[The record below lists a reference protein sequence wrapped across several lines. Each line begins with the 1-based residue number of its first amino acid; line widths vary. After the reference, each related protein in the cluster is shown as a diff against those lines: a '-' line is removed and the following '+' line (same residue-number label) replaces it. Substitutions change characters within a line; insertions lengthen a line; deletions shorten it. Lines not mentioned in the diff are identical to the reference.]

1 MSAVWLWVRVDLR
14 RRWRSW
20 VVLGLLAGISVGL
33 ACAAVA
39 GARRTDRAVPHFA
52 EVARVPTAAV
62 LANDPTFDA
71 TKQRRVAALP
81 EVERVYPFFLGFL
94 MSVERPKGAESSL
107 IPQTA
112 ETMSSMLRPLVD
124 GRQPDPRRAD
134 EIVVNE
140 VMRRKYGLDIGST
153 VVVAQHLP
161 ADLSEL
167 PAGVV
172 PKNPKSFRQE
182 LRVVGI
188 VKATTPSE
196 DQAPSVGFY
205 RKYRDNLVGLTN
217 AFVDLKRGEGDFVKF
232 QRDVQRITGRPTNVD
247 RASTLFGVEKVANV
261 SDVEERGLLLFAA
274 AVLIGAG
281 ALVGQALVRAVSA
294 GAADLPTWR
303 AMGADRR
310 LVVRSLV
317 LPTLLTA
324 VVGALTAVV
333 LAIALSPRFPIA
345 LTRRY
350 ELDIGFHAD
359 WLVLG
364 LGALLLVIAVVV
376 TAWVTAE
383 VRIRRRE
390 VDRPRPSLAA
400 RLTGS
405 VNLSPRFLIGS
416 QLAVEPGRGRRAVPV
431 RSALVGAVVGV
442 LGVVGCLTFRA
453 GLSDVV
459 NDRSRSG
466 IVWDM
471 TVAGEGRV
479 PAEDIARINDRTD
492 VAASADAV
500 WARAVRVD
508 GVPTPTWG
516 VRTLKGSMRIV
527 VLEGRVPRTTGEIAL
542 APETMKKLHLRMGQ
556 DVRVGPGPGRPTRVV
571 GRVLVPASSHTE
583 YDESALMTIA
593 GLRRAIPKDAGSE
606 FTEDWVLVRARPGAD
621 VSQLRSDLTRFASRR
636 QLYAEPAK
644 LPDAVDSLGQLRSL
658 PFALA
663 IFFGLLAI
671 ATVAHALVTTVRRR
685 RVDLAVLRS
694 LGFTKRDSRI
704 AIAWQATLIAIVGL
718 VIGVPLG
725 IFTGRLL
732 WRQLAESF
740 PVVYAPPLALVAVL
754 LVVPVAIAIAN
765 LVAAGPAHAAT
776 RIRPARVLRSE

>member
-1 MSAVWLWVRVDLR
+1 MSAVWLWVQADLR

-33 ACAAVA
+33 ASAAIA
-39 GARRTDRAVPHFA
+39 GARRTASAAPRFI
-52 EVARVPTAAV
+52 EVAHVPTAAI
-62 LANDPTFDA
+62 LANDPRYDA
-71 TKQRRVAALP
+71 SEQRQVAALP
-81 EVERVYPFFLGFL
+81 EVKTVYPFFLGFL
-94 MSVERPKGAESSL
+94 TNVARPKGAESGL
-107 IPQTA
+107 IPQTTQTVRELA
-112 ETMSSMLRPLVD
+112 VPLVA

-140 VMRRKYGLDIGST
+140 VVRRKYGLEIGKT
-153 VVVAQHLP
+153 LVYAQQLP
-161 ADLSEL
+161 PDLSQVPPGLL
-167 PAGVV
+167 P
-172 PKNPKSFRQE
+172 KDPKSFRQKMK
-182 LRVVGI
+182 VVGI

-196 DQAPSVGFY
+196 DQLPSVGFY
-205 RKYRDNLVGLTN
+205 RKYRDQLVGVTN
-217 AFVDLKRGEGDFVKF
+217 QFVDLRHGERDFAKF
-232 QRDVQRITGRPTNVD
+232 QQEVQRITGRPTNVE
-247 RASTLFGVEKVANV
+247 RAATLFGVAKVMEV
-261 SDVEERGLLLFAA
+261 GDVEQRGLLLFAV

-310 LVVRSLV
+310 VVVRALV
-317 LPTLLTA
+317 LPTLVTA
-324 VVGALTAVV
+324 AVGALTAVA

-364 LGALLLVIAVVV
+364 LGALLLVVAVVA

-383 VRIRRRE
+383 IRVRRRQ
-390 VDRPRPSLAA
+390 VDRPRAGLAA

-405 VNLSPRFLIGS
+405 LNLSPPLVIGS

-431 RSALVGAVVGV
+431 RSALVGAIVGV

-453 GLSDVV
+453 GLSDAV
-459 NDRSRSG
+459 NDPSRSG
-466 IVWDM
+466 IVWDLA
-471 TVAGEGRV
+471 VAADGQVGAR
-479 PAEDIARINDRTD
+479 DIARIDDRPD
-492 VAASADAV
+492 VAASTAAL
-500 WARAVRVD
+500 WARAIRVG

-516 VRTLKGSMRIV
+516 VRSLKGSMRMT
-527 VLEGRVPRTTGEIAL
+527 VLDGRLPRTTGEIAL
-542 APETMKKLHLRMGQ
+542 APETMKKL
-556 DVRVGPGPGRPTRVV
+556 DVKIGADIPVGPDRGRPTRVV
-571 GRVLVPASSHTE
+571 GRVLVPASSHTD
-583 YDESALMTIA
+583 YDESALMTRA
-593 GLRRAIPKDAGSE
+593 GLLHAIPKGAGSE
-606 FTEDWVLVRARPGAD
+606 FTEDWILVRARSGAD
-621 VSQLRSDLTRFASRR
+621 VPGLRRGLTAFAARR
-636 QLYAEPAK
+636 QYVVESAK

-694 LGFTKRDSRI
+694 LGFTKRDSRV

-725 IFTGRLL
+725 IFTGRIL

-740 PVVYAPPLALVAVL
+740 PVVYVPPLALVAVL

>member
-1 MSAVWLWVRVDLR
+1 MSAVWLWVRADLR

-39 GARRTDRAVPHFA
+39 GARRTERAAPHFI
-52 EVARVPTAAV
+52 EVSRVPTAAV
-62 LANDPTFDA
+62 LANDPQYDA
-71 TKQRRVAALP
+71 AEQQKVASLP
-81 EVERVYPFFLGFL
+81 EVKVVYPFFLGF
-94 MSVERPKGAESSL
+94 MTSIERPKGAESGL

-112 ETMSSMLRPLVD
+112 QTMTQGARPLVD
-124 GRQPDPRRAD
+124 GRRPDPRRAD

-140 VMRRKYGLDIGST
+140 VMRDKYGLDIGKT
-153 VVVAQHLP
+153 LVYAQELP
-161 ADLSEL
+161 SDLSQL
-167 PAGVV
+167 PPGVL
-172 PKNPKSFRQE
+172 PNDPRSFRQRM
-182 LRVVGI
+182 RVVGI
-188 VKATTPSE
+188 MKATTPSE
-196 DQAPSVGFY
+196 DQVPSFGFY

-217 AFVDLKRGEGDFVKF
+217 QFVDLKRGERDFTKF
-232 QRDVQRITGRPTNVD
+232 QQGVQRVIGRPINVE
-247 RASTLFGVEKVANV
+247 RASTLFGVAKVMEV
-261 SDVEERGLLLFAA
+261 GDVEQRGLLLFAV

-303 AMGADRR
+303 AMGADRGV
-310 LVVRSLV
+310 VVRALV

-324 VVGALTAVV
+324 ATGGVTAVV

-350 ELDIGFHAD
+350 ELDIGIHAD

-364 LGALLLVIAVVV
+364 LGALLLVVAVLA

-383 VRIRRRE
+383 IRIRRRE
-390 VDRPRPSLAA
+390 VDRPRPSFAA
-400 RLTGS
+400 RLAGS
-405 VNLSPRFLIGS
+405 ANLSPSLLIGS

-431 RSALVGAVVGV
+431 RSALVGAIVGV

-453 GLSDVV
+453 GLSDAV
-459 NDRSRSG
+459 DDPSRSG

-471 TVAGEGRV
+471 AVAADGQI
-479 PAEDIARINDRTD
+479 PPKDIARINDRAN
-492 VAASADAV
+492 VAASTDAL
-500 WARAVRVD
+500 WARAVRID

-516 VRTLKGSMRIV
+516 VRPLKGTMRMI
-527 VLEGRVPRTTGEIAL
+527 VLEGRMPRTTGEIAL
-542 APETMKKLHLRMGQ
+542 APATMEKLDVGLGDDVAVGQ
-556 DVRVGPGPGRPTRVV
+556 GRGRPTRVV
-571 GRVLVPASSHTE
+571 GRVLVPASSHTD
-583 YDESALMTIA
+583 YDESGLMTRA
-593 GLRRAIPKDAGSE
+593 GLLRAMPKDAGPE
-606 FTEDWVLVRARPGAD
+606 LTEDWILVRARPGAEAG
-621 VSQLRSDLTRFASRR
+621 LRRELSAFAVRR
-636 QLYAEPAK
+636 QYFPEPAK

-694 LGFTKRDSRI
+694 LGFTRRDSRV

-725 IFTGRLL
+725 IFTGRIL

-740 PVVYAPPLALVAVL
+740 PVVYVPPLALVAVL
-754 LVVPVAIAIAN
+754 LVVPVAIAVAN

>member
-1 MSAVWLWVRVDLR
+1 MSAVWLWVRADLR

-33 ACAAVA
+33 ASAAVA
-39 GARRTDRAVPHFA
+39 GARRTERAAPHFI
-52 EVARVPTAAV
+52 EVSRVPTAAV
-62 LANDPTFDA
+62 LANDPQYDA
-71 TKQRRVAALP
+71 AEQQKVASLP
-81 EVERVYPFFLGFL
+81 EVKAAYPFFLAF
-94 MSVERPKGAESSL
+94 MTSIERPKGAESGL
-107 IPQTA
+107 IPQTTR
-112 ETMSSMLRPLVD
+112 TMTQGARPLVD
-124 GRQPDPRRAD
+124 GRRPDPRRAD

-140 VMRRKYGLDIGST
+140 VMRDKYGLDLGKT
-153 VVVAQHLP
+153 LVYAQELP
-161 ADLSEL
+161 PDLSQL
-167 PAGVV
+167 PPGLL
-172 PKNPKSFRQE
+172 PKEPKSFRQPM
-182 LRVVGI
+182 RVVGI
-188 VKATTPSE
+188 MKATTPSE
-196 DQAPSVGFY
+196 DQVPSFGFY

-217 AFVDLKRGEGDFVKF
+217 QFVDLKRGERDFTKF
-232 QRDVQRITGRPTNVD
+232 QQDVQRVIGRPINVE
-247 RASTLFGVEKVANV
+247 RASTLFGVAKVMEV
-261 SDVEERGLLLFAA
+261 GDVEQRGLILFAV

-303 AMGADRR
+303 AMGADRGV
-310 LVVRSLV
+310 VVRALV

-324 VVGALTAVV
+324 AVGAVTAIV

-350 ELDIGFHAD
+350 ELDIGIHAD

-364 LGALLLVIAVVV
+364 LGAVLVVV
-376 TAWVTAE
+376 AVLATAWATAE
-383 VRIRRRE
+383 IRIRRHE
-390 VDRPRPSLAA
+390 VDRPRPSLAT

-405 VNLSPRFLIGS
+405 MNLSPPLLIGS

-431 RSALVGAVVGV
+431 RSALVGAIVGV

-453 GLSDVV
+453 GLSDAV
-459 NDRSRSG
+459 DDPSRSG

-471 TVAGEGRV
+471 AVAADGQV
-479 PAEDIARINDRTD
+479 PPEVVARINDRPD
-492 VAASADAV
+492 VAASTEAL
-500 WARAVRVD
+500 WARAIRVD
-508 GVPTPTWG
+508 GVPTPVWG
-516 VRTLKGSMRIV
+516 IRALKGRMRMIV
-527 VLEGRVPRTTGEIAL
+527 IEGRLPRTTSEIAF
-542 APETMKKLHLRMGQ
+542 APETMKKLGVSIGD
-556 DVRVGPGPGRPTRVV
+556 DVAVGPDRGRPTTIV
-571 GRVLVPASSHTE
+571 GRVLVPASSHTD
-583 YDESALMTIA
+583 YDEGGLMSRAGVQRAFPKGVSAQFA
-593 GLRRAIPKDAGSE
+593 
-606 FTEDWVLVRARPGAD
+606 EDWVLVRARSSAEVPR
-621 VSQLRSDLTRFASRR
+621 LRSELTQLANR
-636 QLYAEPAK
+636 QELFAEPAK

-694 LGFTKRDSRI
+694 LGFTRRDSRV

-725 IFTGRLL
+725 IFTGRIL

-740 PVVYAPPLALVAVL
+740 PVVYVPPLALVAVL
-754 LVVPVAIAIAN
+754 LVVPVAIAVAN

>member
-1 MSAVWLWVRVDLR
+1 MA
-14 RRWRSW
+14 
-20 VVLGLLAGISVGL
+20 
-33 ACAAVA
+33 
-39 GARRTDRAVPHFA
+39 
-52 EVARVPTAAV
+52 
-62 LANDPTFDA
+62 
-71 TKQRRVAALP
+71 
-81 EVERVYPFFLGFL
+81 VYPFFLGFL
-94 MSVERPKGAESSL
+94 TSIELPMGAESSL
-107 IPQTA
+107 IPHTTQTLHELA
-112 ETMSSMLRPLVD
+112 LPLVD

-140 VMRRKYGLDIGST
+140 VMRRKYGLEIGST
-153 VVVAQHLP
+153 VVYAQQLP
-161 ADLSEL
+161 PDLSQL
-167 PAGVV
+167 PPGLL
-172 PKNPKSFRQE
+172 PKEPKSFRQTM
-182 LRVVGI
+182 RVVGI
-188 VKATTPSE
+188 LKSTTPSE

-205 RKYRDNLVGLTN
+205 RKYRDNLVGVTN
-217 AFVDLKRGEGDFVKF
+217 EFVDLKRGERDFAKF
-232 QRDVQRITGRPTNVD
+232 QHEVQRITGRPTNVEL
-247 RASTLFGVEKVANV
+247 AATLFGVNKVTEV
-261 SDVEERGLLLFAA
+261 GDVEQRGLLLFAA

-303 AMGADRR
+303 AMGADRGV
-310 LVVRSLV
+310 VVRALV
-317 LPTLLTA
+317 LPTFVTA
-324 VVGALTAVV
+324 AVGAVIAVV

-364 LGALLLVIAVVV
+364 LGALLLVVAVLA
-376 TAWVTAE
+376 TAWATAE
-383 VRIRRRE
+383 IRIRRRE

-405 VNLSPRFLIGS
+405 VNLSPPLLIGS

-453 GLSDVV
+453 GLSDAV
-459 NDRSRSG
+459 NDPSRSG

-471 TVAGEGRV
+471 AVAADGQV
-479 PAEDIARINDRTD
+479 PARDVARINDRPD
-492 VAASADAV
+492 VAASSDAL
-500 WARAVRVD
+500 WARAVRIA

-516 VRTLKGSMRIV
+516 VRPLKGTMRMV
-527 VLEGRVPRTTGEIAL
+527 VLDGRLPRTTGEIAL
-542 APETMKKLHLRMGQ
+542 APETMEKLRARIGQ
-556 DVRVGPGPGRPTRVV
+556 DVDVGVDDRATRVV
-571 GRVLVPASSHTE
+571 GRVLVPASSHTD
-583 YDESALMTIA
+583 YDESGLMTHA
-593 GLRRAIPKDAGSE
+593 GLARALPKDAGAE
-606 FTEDWVLVRARPGAD
+606 LTEDWILVRARRGAD
-621 VSQLRSDLTRFASRR
+621 AARLRAQLTELAGRR
-636 QLYAEPAK
+636 QYFAEPAK

-694 LGFTKRDSRI
+694 LGFTKRDSRV

-725 IFTGRLL
+725 IFTGRFL

>member
-1 MSAVWLWVRVDLR
+1 MD
-14 RRWRSW
+14 
-20 VVLGLLAGISVGL
+20 
-33 ACAAVA
+33 VA
-39 GARRTDRAVPHFA
+39 H
-52 EVARVPTAAV
+52 VPTDAI
-62 LANDPTFDA
+62 LANDPRYDA
-71 TKQRRVAALP
+71 AERAQVAALP
-81 EVERVYPFFLGFL
+81 QVERTYPFFLGFL
-94 MSVERPKGAESSL
+94 VDVTDPKGAESGL
-107 IPQTA
+107 IP
-112 ETMSSMLRPLVD
+112 ETPATVTNLAKPLVA
-124 GRQPDPRRAD
+124 GRQPDPERAD

-140 VMRRKYGLDIGST
+140 VMRDKYGLDIGKT
-153 VVVAQHLP
+153 LTYTQQLP
-161 ADLSEL
+161 PDLSQL
-167 PAGVV
+167 PPDLV
-172 PKNPKSFRQE
+172 PKDARSFRQK
-182 LRVVGI
+182 LTVVGI
-188 VKATTPSE
+188 LKATTPSE
-196 DQAPSVGFY
+196 DQVPSYGFY
-205 RKYRDNLVGLTN
+205 EKYRDQLVGVTN
-217 AFVDLKRGEGDFVKF
+217 EFVDLKRGERDFTAF
-232 QRDVQRITGRPTNVD
+232 QQGVQRVLGRPVNVE
-247 RASTLFGVEKVANV
+247 RGASLFGVEKVEEIG
-261 SDVEERGLLLFAA
+261 DVEQRGLVLFAV

-303 AMGADRR
+303 AMGADRGV
-310 LVVRSLV
+310 VVRALV
-317 LPTLLTA
+317 LPTFVTA
-324 VVGALTAVV
+324 AVGAVTSIV

-364 LGALLLVIAVVV
+364 LGALLLVVAVLA
-376 TAWVTAE
+376 TAWATAE
-383 VRIRRRE
+383 IRIRRRE

-405 VNLSPRFLIGS
+405 VNLSPPLLIGS

-431 RSALVGAVVGV
+431 RSALVGAIVGV

-453 GLSDVV
+453 GLSDAV
-459 NDRSRSG
+459 NDPARSG

-471 TVAGEGRV
+471 AVAGDGRIPPRDV
-479 PAEDIARINDRTD
+479 ARINDRPD
-492 VAASADAV
+492 VAASTDAL

-516 VRTLKGSMRIV
+516 VHSLKGTMKLIV
-527 VLEGRVPRTTGEIAL
+527 LDGRMPRTTSEIAL
-542 APETMKKLHLRMGQ
+542 APSTMSKLDVVIGDEIPVGQ
-556 DVRVGPGPGRPTRVV
+556 GRGRPTTVV
-571 GRVLVPASSHTE
+571 GRVLVPASSHTD
-583 YDESALMTIA
+583 YDESGLMTRA
-593 GLRRAIPKDAGSE
+593 GLLRAIPKDAGSE
-606 FTEDWVLVRARPGAD
+606 FTENWILVRARPGTEAA
-621 VSQLRSDLTRFASRR
+621 LERDLSAFAARR
-636 QLYAEPAK
+636 QYFPEPAR

-694 LGFTKRDSRI
+694 LGFTRGDSRI

-725 IFTGRLL
+725 IFTGRIL

-740 PVVYAPPLALVAVL
+740 PVVYVPPLALMAVL
-754 LVVPVAIAIAN
+754 LVVPVAIVVAN